1 MTDQRDYIEVNR
13 GVWDAWT
20 RAHTDSD
27 HHADVAAVRAG
38 GLSLRGIERAELGDV
53 AGRSILHL
61 QCNMG
66 ADTLSWARL
75 GATVTGVDISGA
87 AIEEARRLSDETG
100 LPGRFIRSDVYA
112 LPEVLDERFDMV
124 FTSYGALCWLDDLDR
139 WAAVV
144 ARYLRPGGI
153 AYLVEMHPFSNM
165 LAAEESDP
173 TGRTLCAA
181 APYFT
186 PAAPLAEDVGA
197 TTRDPAHATVYA
209 WSHSLGEILSAL
221 LGAGL
226 RLEYVHEFPYTF
238 YRRFPALERGT
249 DGYWHWPETP
259 ETPDPPDEPGA
270 PEPNNTLPLL
280 FSVRATR

>member
-1 MTDQRDYIEVNR
+1 MTDQPDYIEVNR

-20 RAHTDSD
+20 VAHADSD

-38 GLSLRGIERAELGDV
+38 GLSLRGVERAELGDV
-53 AGRSILHL
+53 AGKTVLHL

-75 GATVTGVDISGA
+75 GATVTGVDISDA
-87 AIEEARRLSDETG
+87 AIAQARRLADETG
-100 LPGRFIRSDVYA
+100 LPARFIRSDVYA
-112 LPEVLDERFDMV
+112 LPGALDEQFDIV
-124 FTSYGALCWLDDLDR
+124 FTSYGALCWLGDLDR
-139 WAAVV
+139 WAAIL
-144 ARYLRPGGI
+144 ARYVKPGGI

-165 LAAEESDP
+165 LAAGEEDP
-173 TGRTLCAA
+173 TGRTFRIA

-209 WSHSLGEILSAL
+209 WSHGLGEILSAL

-226 RLEYVHEFPYTF
+226 RLDYVHEFPYTF
-238 YRRFPALERGT
+238 YRRFPALVRGD
-249 DGYWHWPETP
+249 DGYWHWPEASGAADAAG
-259 ETPDPPDEPGA
+259 TPDMT
-270 PEPNNTLPLL
+270 NTLPLL
-280 FSVRATR
+280 FSARATR

>member
-1 MTDQRDYIEVNR
+1 MADQPDDYIEANR

-20 RAHTDSD
+20 VAHTASD

-53 AGRSILHL
+53 AGKRVLHL

-66 ADTLSWARL
+66 ADTLSLARL
-75 GATVTGVDISGA
+75 GAAVTGVDISNA
-87 AIEEARRLSDETG
+87 AITHARQLADETG
-100 LPGRFIRSDVYA
+100 LPARFVRSDVYA
-112 LPEVLDERFDMV
+112 LPDALDERFDIV
-124 FTSYGALCWLDDLDR
+124 FTSYGALCWLGDLDR
-139 WAAVV
+139 WASIV
-144 ARYLRPGGI
+144 ARSVKPGGI

-165 LAAEESDP
+165 LAAAELDP
-173 TGRTLCAA
+173 PGATFRIA

-209 WSHSLGEILSAL
+209 WSHGLGEILSAL

-226 RLEYVHEFPYTF
+226 RLDYVHEFPYTF
-238 YRRFPALERGT
+238 YRRFPELVQRD
-249 DGYWHWPETP
+249 DGYWHWPDAT
-259 ETPDPPDEPGA
+259 
-270 PEPNNTLPLL
+270 NTLPLL

>member
-1 MTDQRDYIEVNR
+1 MTDQPNYTEANR

-20 RAHTDSD
+20 SSHTDSD

-38 GLSLRGIERAELGDV
+38 GLSLRGIERAEVGDV
-53 AGRSILHL
+53 AGKSLLHL

-87 AIEEARRLSDETG
+87 AVKAAWRLADETA
-100 LPGRFIRSDVYA
+100 LPARFIRSDVYA
-112 LPEVLDERFDMV
+112 LPEALDEQFDIV
-124 FTSYGALCWLDDLDR
+124 FASYGALCWLGDFDR
-139 WAAVV
+139 WARVV
-144 ARYLRPGGI
+144 ARYVRPGGI

-165 LAAEESDP
+165 LAPVGADP
-173 TGRTLCAA
+173 TGRTLRAA

-186 PAAPLAEDVGA
+186 PDVPLAEDVSA

-209 WSHSLGEILSAL
+209 WSHGLGEVLSAML
-221 LGAGL
+221 NAGL
-226 RLEYVHEFPYTF
+226 RLEHVHEFPYTF
-238 YRRFPALERGT
+238 YRRFPALVQGD
-249 DGYWHWPETP
+249 DGYWHWPDAA
-259 ETPDPPDEPGA
+259 DPIS
-270 PEPNNTLPLL
+270 TLPLL

>member
-1 MTDQRDYIEVNR
+1 MTDRTDYSEANR

-20 RAHTDSD
+20 RAHTESD

-53 AGRSILHL
+53 AGKHLLHL

-75 GATVTGVDISGA
+75 GAAVTGVDISGA
-87 AIEEARRLSDETG
+87 AIEQARRLAEETD
-100 LPGRFIRSDVYA
+100 LPARFIRSDVYA
-112 LPEVLDERFDMV
+112 LPEALDEQFDIV
-124 FTSYGALCWLDDLDR
+124 YTSYGALCWLGDLDR

-144 ARYLRPGGI
+144 ARYVRPGGI

-165 LAAEESDP
+165 LAVGASDQSDS
-173 TGRTLCAA
+173 TGRTFQAT
-181 APYFT
+181 APYFS
-186 PAAPLAEDVGA
+186 PATPLAEDVGA

-209 WSHSLGEILSAL
+209 WSHGLGEILTAL
-221 LGAGL
+221 LATGL
-226 RLEYVHEFPYTF
+226 RLEYMHEFPYTF
-238 YRRFPALERGT
+238 YRRFPALVQGA
-249 DGYWHWPETP
+249 DGYWHWPDAP
-259 ETPDPPDEPGA
+259 AASDPLNPT
-270 PEPNNTLPLL
+270 NTLPLL

>member
-1 MTDQRDYIEVNR
+1 MTDQPDYIEANR

-20 RAHTDSD
+20 TAHTDSD

-53 AGRSILHL
+53 AGKRLLHL

-87 AIEEARRLSDETG
+87 AINASRRLAQETG
-100 LPGRFIRSDVYA
+100 LPARFVRSDVYA
-112 LPEVLDERFDMV
+112 LPEMLDEQFDIV
-124 FTSYGALCWLDDLDR
+124 FTSYGALCWLGDLDR
-139 WAAVV
+139 WAAVL
-144 ARYLRPGGI
+144 ARYVRPGGI
-153 AYLVEMHPFSNM
+153 AYLVEIHPFSNM
-165 LAAEESDP
+165 LATGEGDP
-173 TGRTLCAA
+173 TGGTFQAA

-186 PAAPLAEDVGA
+186 SAAPLAEDVGA

-209 WSHSLGEILSAL
+209 WSHGLGEILSAL
-221 LGAGL
+221 LAAGL

-238 YRRFPALERGT
+238 YRRFPALVRRD
-249 DGYWHWPETP
+249 DGYWHWPDGT
-259 ETPDPPDEPGA
+259 
-270 PEPNNTLPLL
+270 NTLPLL
-280 FSVRATR
+280 FSVRAKGE